1 MGKFWHTNFC
11 LMCFANLLLS
21 FSVISVFVIYPYWD
35 IAAGSMTALG
45 WSVASFGAGLYLL
58 GPCNAYLVDVFKRKS
73 VCLTAIF
80 VLLLTLFAYLFGA
93 HSAWSVF
100 LIRLVQGAAFG
111 VFQMALGSTLLNDL
125 SVSDFRTKADTLYA
139 WFGRIGMGLG
149 LFVGS
154 YFYSLWGGG
163 AVTWFA
169 IVACAFAYGCIC
181 RVSVPFRTPIYL
193 KKYSFDRFW
202 QPEGYVLFIN
212 LLLISVALGG
222 LLGAVHM
229 HVAYAYWTIG
239 LVVALL
245 VEKHVF
251 TNADLRSEIVC
262 GLLLMGGGFLLL
274 YAGMVAVNIVI
285 PFVML
290 GIGCGLAS
298 SRFLLY
304 FLKLSGHC
312 QRGTS
317 QHSCMLGWESGICLG
332 YAVEKTFH
340 WGYLSSFM
348 CVVVALVMYL
358 FITHPWFL
366 KHRDRAFKF
375 REF

>member
-1 MGKFWHTNFC
+1 M
-11 LMCFANLLLS
+11 
-21 FSVISVFVIYPYWD
+21 
-35 IAAGSMTALG
+35 
-45 WSVASFGAGLYLL
+45 
-58 GPCNAYLVDVFKRKS
+58 
-73 VCLTAIF
+73 
-80 VLLLTLFAYLFGA
+80 
-93 HSAWSVF
+93 
-100 LIRLVQGAAFG
+100 
-111 VFQMALGSTLLNDL
+111 
-125 SVSDFRTKADTLYA
+125 
-139 WFGRIGMGLG
+139 
-149 LFVGS
+149 
-154 YFYSLWGGG
+154 
-163 AVTWFA
+163 
-169 IVACAFAYGCIC
+169 
-181 RVSVPFRTPIYL
+181 
-193 KKYSFDRFW
+193 
-202 QPEGYVLFIN
+202 
-212 LLLISVALGG
+212 SVALGN

-340 WGYLSSFM
+340 WGYLSGFM
-348 CVVVALVMYL
+348 CVAVALVMYL